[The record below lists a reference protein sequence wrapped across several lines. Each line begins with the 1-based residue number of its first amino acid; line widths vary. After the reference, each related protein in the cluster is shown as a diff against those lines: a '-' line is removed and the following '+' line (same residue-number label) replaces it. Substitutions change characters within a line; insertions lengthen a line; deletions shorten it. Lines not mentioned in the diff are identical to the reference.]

1 MAILT
6 YIGIA
11 FLCLGY
17 LGILLVSLSSKP
29 VQAEKNRRS
38 MPLDAPVSINP
49 PESQPSNLSK
59 TGTPG

>member
-38 MPLDAPVSINP
+38 MPLDTPVSINH